1 MIFGVPLHM
10 WLISAESFTGGLG
23 GSLDRGG
30 EDSVFTGGLR
40 RASQE
45 GLGGILQVGI
55 EAWTL

>member
-1 MIFGVPLHM
+1 MPLHM